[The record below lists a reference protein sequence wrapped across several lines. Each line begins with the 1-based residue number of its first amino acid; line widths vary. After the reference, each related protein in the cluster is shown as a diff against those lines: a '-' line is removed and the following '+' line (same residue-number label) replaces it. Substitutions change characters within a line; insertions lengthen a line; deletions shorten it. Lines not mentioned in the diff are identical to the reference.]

1 MLIAYLVIAI
11 VFYIV
16 AAVQTAKVL
25 KQRHQKG
32 FCLAIVMAF
41 VCLAIA
47 LIWPL
52 VVAEE
57 IGRKIL

>member
-11 VFYIV
+11 VFYIL

-25 KQRHQKG
+25 KQRHQNG
-32 FCLAIVMAF
+32 ICLAIVMAF
-41 VCLAIA
+41 VCLDIA